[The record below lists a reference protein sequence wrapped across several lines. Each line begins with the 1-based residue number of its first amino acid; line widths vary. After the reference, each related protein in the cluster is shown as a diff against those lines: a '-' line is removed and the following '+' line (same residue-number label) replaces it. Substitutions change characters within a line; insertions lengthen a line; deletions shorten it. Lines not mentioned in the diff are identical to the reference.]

1 MRTLKFFQF
10 LVIALV
16 SVMTISSCDKEDEN
30 PLVGTWTASYSDE
43 YGTENYLFTFNSD
56 KTFSGQVSYSETEI
70 YHMSGTYILDEATS
84 NVDTRT
90 ELQIQEAMLELMK
103 DKTCFVI
110 AHRLSTIQ
118 NADCILVVKEGEVI
132 EQGTH
137 DELMEKRGF
146 YRSLYDSQFAGKQ
159 I

>member
-84 NVDTRT
+84 KLYMTTNPTDDIEGGTTTYNISISQKEITLTDPEDREFT
-90 ELQIQEAMLELMK
+90 
-103 DKTCFVI
+103 
-110 AHRLSTIQ
+110 
-118 NADCILVVKEGEVI
+118 LVFHK
-132 EQGTH
+132 
-137 DELMEKRGF
+137 K
-146 YRSLYDSQFAGKQ
+146 
-159 I
+159 

>member
-70 YHMSGTYILDEATS
+70 YHMSGTYVLDEATS
-84 NVDTRT
+84 KLYMTTNPTDDIEGGTT
-90 ELQIQEAMLELMK
+90 TYNISISQKEITLTDPEDSEF
-103 DKTCFVI
+103 T
-110 AHRLSTIQ
+110 
-118 NADCILVVKEGEVI
+118 LVFHK
-132 EQGTH
+132 
-137 DELMEKRGF
+137 K
-146 YRSLYDSQFAGKQ
+146 
-159 I
+159 

>member
-1 MRTLKFFQF
+1 MRLPKQYDTVLTDDGRNISKGQKQ
-10 LVIALV
+10 LLTIARAMLL
-16 SVMTISSCDKEDEN
+16 D
-30 PLVGTWTASYSDE
+30 A
-43 YGTENYLFTFNSD
+43 
-56 KTFSGQVSYSETEI
+56 
-70 YHMSGTYILDEATS
+70 HMLILDEATS

-90 ELQIQEAMLELMK
+90 ELHIQEAMLELMK

>member
-43 YGTENYLFTFNSD
+43 YGTENYLFTFNSY

-84 NVDTRT
+84 KLYMTTNPTDDIEGGTT
-90 ELQIQEAMLELMK
+90 TYNISISQKEITLTDPEDSEF
-103 DKTCFVI
+103 T
-110 AHRLSTIQ
+110 
-118 NADCILVVKEGEVI
+118 LVFHK
-132 EQGTH
+132 
-137 DELMEKRGF
+137 K
-146 YRSLYDSQFAGKQ
+146 
-159 I
+159 

>member
-84 NVDTRT
+84 KLYMTTNPTDDI
-90 ELQIQEAMLELMK
+90 EGG
-103 DKTCFVI
+103 
-110 AHRLSTIQ
+110 STTYNISISQ
-118 NADCILVVKEGEVI
+118 KEITLTDPEDSEFTLVFHK
-132 EQGTH
+132 
-137 DELMEKRGF
+137 K
-146 YRSLYDSQFAGKQ
+146 
-159 I
+159 

>member
-56 KTFSGQVSYSETEI
+56 KTFSGQVSYSETEL

-84 NVDTRT
+84 KLYMTTNPTDDIEGGTT
-90 ELQIQEAMLELMK
+90 TYNISISQKEITLTDPEDSEF
-103 DKTCFVI
+103 T
-110 AHRLSTIQ
+110 
-118 NADCILVVKEGEVI
+118 LVFHK
-132 EQGTH
+132 
-137 DELMEKRGF
+137 K
-146 YRSLYDSQFAGKQ
+146 
-159 I
+159 

>member
-1 MRTLKFFQF
+1 MRTFKFFQL

-16 SVMTISSCDKEDEN
+16 STMIVNSCDKEDEN

-84 NVDTRT
+84 KLYMTTNPTDDIEGGTT
-90 ELQIQEAMLELMK
+90 TYNISISKKEITLTDPEDSEF
-103 DKTCFVI
+103 T
-110 AHRLSTIQ
+110 
-118 NADCILVVKEGEVI
+118 LVFHK
-132 EQGTH
+132 
-137 DELMEKRGF
+137 K
-146 YRSLYDSQFAGKQ
+146 
-159 I
+159 

>member
-84 NVDTRT
+84 KLYMTTNPTYDIEGGTT
-90 ELQIQEAMLELMK
+90 TYNISISQKEITLTDPEDSEF
-103 DKTCFVI
+103 T
-110 AHRLSTIQ
+110 
-118 NADCILVVKEGEVI
+118 LVFHK
-132 EQGTH
+132 
-137 DELMEKRGF
+137 K
-146 YRSLYDSQFAGKQ
+146 
-159 I
+159 

>member
-10 LVIALV
+10 LFIALV
-16 SVMTISSCDKEDEN
+16 SVITISSCDKEDEN

-84 NVDTRT
+84 KLYMTTNPTDDIEGGTT
-90 ELQIQEAMLELMK
+90 TYNISISQKEITLTDPEDSEF
-103 DKTCFVI
+103 T
-110 AHRLSTIQ
+110 
-118 NADCILVVKEGEVI
+118 LVFHK
-132 EQGTH
+132 
-137 DELMEKRGF
+137 K
-146 YRSLYDSQFAGKQ
+146 
-159 I
+159 

>member
-84 NVDTRT
+84 KLYMTTNPTDDIEGGTT
-90 ELQIQEAMLELMK
+90 TYNISISQQEITLTDPE
-103 DKTCFVI
+103 DSEFT
-110 AHRLSTIQ
+110 
-118 NADCILVVKEGEVI
+118 LVFHK
-132 EQGTH
+132 
-137 DELMEKRGF
+137 K
-146 YRSLYDSQFAGKQ
+146 
-159 I
+159 

>member
-56 KTFSGQVSYSETEI
+56 KTFSGQVSYPETEI
-70 YHMSGTYILDEATS
+70 YHMSGTYVLDEATS
-84 NVDTRT
+84 KLYMTTNPTDNIEGGTT
-90 ELQIQEAMLELMK
+90 TYNISISKKEITLTDPEDSEF
-103 DKTCFVI
+103 T
-110 AHRLSTIQ
+110 
-118 NADCILVVKEGEVI
+118 LVFHK
-132 EQGTH
+132 
-137 DELMEKRGF
+137 K
-146 YRSLYDSQFAGKQ
+146 
-159 I
+159 

>member
-84 NVDTRT
+84 KLYMTTNPTDDIEGGTT
-90 ELQIQEAMLELMK
+90 TYNISISQKEI
-103 DKTCFVI
+103 T
-110 AHRLSTIQ
+110 LSDPEDSEFT
-118 NADCILVVKEGEVI
+118 LVFHK
-132 EQGTH
+132 
-137 DELMEKRGF
+137 K
-146 YRSLYDSQFAGKQ
+146 
-159 I
+159 

>member
-16 SVMTISSCDKEDEN
+16 SVMNISSCDKEDEN

-84 NVDTRT
+84 KLYMTTNPTDDIEGGTT
-90 ELQIQEAMLELMK
+90 TYNISISQKEITLTDPEDSEF
-103 DKTCFVI
+103 T
-110 AHRLSTIQ
+110 
-118 NADCILVVKEGEVI
+118 LVFHK
-132 EQGTH
+132 
-137 DELMEKRGF
+137 K
-146 YRSLYDSQFAGKQ
+146 
-159 I
+159 

>member
-84 NVDTRT
+84 KLYMTTNPTDD
-90 ELQIQEAMLELMK
+90 LEGGTTTYNISISQKEITLT
-103 DKTCFVI
+103 DPEDSEFT
-110 AHRLSTIQ
+110 
-118 NADCILVVKEGEVI
+118 LVFHK
-132 EQGTH
+132 
-137 DELMEKRGF
+137 K
-146 YRSLYDSQFAGKQ
+146 
-159 I
+159 